1 MQRSAPRSMKIAS
14 PPWTRGN
21 LRGFRSGSSGQPS
34 HPSTPPHHDNPLKAS
49 RPLSFR
55 LLSPSG
61 KGDFQGSETAA
72 ISQPPS
78 LVSPNSPS
86 ASDEYECDARGKP
99 SKDLPKVASRLSPD
113 CLKH

>member
-21 LRGFRSGSSGQPS
+21 LRGFRRGSSGQPS
-34 HPSTPPHHDNPLKAS
+34 NPNKPPHHVTPLKAS
-49 RPLSFR
+49 RPLAFR

-61 KGDFQGSETAA
+61 KGDFQVSETAA

-86 ASDEYECDARGKP
+86 ASDYFFFNDPATTEIYTLSLHDA
-99 SKDLPKVASRLSPD
+99 LPI
-113 CLKH
+113 